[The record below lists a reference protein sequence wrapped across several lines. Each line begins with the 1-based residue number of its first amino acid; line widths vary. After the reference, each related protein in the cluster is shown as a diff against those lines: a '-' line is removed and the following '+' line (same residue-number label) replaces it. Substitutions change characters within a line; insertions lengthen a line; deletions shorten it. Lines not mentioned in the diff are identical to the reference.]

1 MIFSWFKDRRRK
13 ELLAEPFP
21 AAWREYV
28 AANVRHYA
36 YLDPAK
42 RELMQAVVRV
52 MVAERNWSGGAA
64 LTVTDEM
71 KVTVAAQASVLV
83 LGLEQPYFFDRVQSI
98 ILYPGAYVRP
108 PQLQRYL
115 NAREGVPFAGEAW
128 YHSPIILSWEH
139 VLQAGRNMANGGNV
153 VLHEFAHYLDGLDG
167 EVDGTPP
174 LAGREQ
180 ERTWYQVTE
189 AEYRRLV
196 GSAKRH
202 EVTLLDHY
210 GATNKAEF
218 FAVATECF
226 FERPHALARQHE
238 ELYGVLRDFYRQDP
252 AAWLPDAAI
261 VASRGDQRESE
272 ERESAEARV
281 LRSDDVDALFTLA
294 VTCLND
300 GRYDLAERAASRAID
315 LDPTDAEV
323 YQYRA
328 AARVRLGN
336 HWAALEDCNQSLR
349 LDDSDVD
356 TYRTRGA
363 AYVGL
368 QQYELAK
375 EDLDGVLGENKK
387 DRRGLP
393 AARLGL
399 SGPQPIPA
407 CPVGFRD
414 VDCPESLLCRG
425 VLSAG
430 AGLPAHGPRR
440 RRQRRPGKGSSTRSA
455 DWPPNRPQL
464 PLTGWPVRLFPFPD
478 LAAQMQKAEILGAE
492 MTRFE

>member
-52 MVAERNWSGGAA
+52 MVAERNWSGSAA

-226 FERPHALARQHE
+226 FERPHGACAATRRIIRCLA
-238 ELYGVLRDFYRQDP
+238 
-252 AAWLPDAAI
+252 
-261 VASRGDQRESE
+261 
-272 ERESAEARV
+272 
-281 LRSDDVDALFTLA
+281 
-294 VTCLND
+294 
-300 GRYDLAERAASRAID
+300 
-315 LDPTDAEV
+315 
-323 YQYRA
+323 
-328 AARVRLGN
+328 
-336 HWAALEDCNQSLR
+336 
-349 LDDSDVD
+349 
-356 TYRTRGA
+356 
-363 AYVGL
+363 GL
-368 QQYELAK
+368 
-375 EDLDGVLGENKK
+375 
-387 DRRGLP
+387 LP
-393 AARLGL
+393 ARPGRVVARRRHRRF
-399 SGPQPIPA
+399 PRRPA
-407 CPVGFRD
+407 GVGRTGIG
-414 VDCPESLLCRG
+414 R
-425 VLSAG
+425 
-430 AGLPAHGPRR
+430 GPR
-440 RRQRRPGKGSSTRSA
+440 A
-455 DWPPNRPQL
+455 
-464 PLTGWPVRLFPFPD
+464 PVRRCRRAVHVGRD
-478 LAAQMQKAEILGAE
+478 LLERRAV
-492 MTRFE
+492 